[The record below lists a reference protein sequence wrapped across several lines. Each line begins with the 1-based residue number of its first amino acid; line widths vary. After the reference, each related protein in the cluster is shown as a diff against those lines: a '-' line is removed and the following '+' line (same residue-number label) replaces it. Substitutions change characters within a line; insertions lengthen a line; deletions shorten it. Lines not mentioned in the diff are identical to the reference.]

1 MVVYEKTKP
10 LVKRVPTIVD
20 TTEKILRFDADNLYP
35 QRAEAVIR
43 DSATLKSLLNR
54 IADFVNGEGFAD
66 PAVAGLI
73 VNKKGLRG
81 QSLNKVLTIVS
92 HPFVRYQTIPMHV
105 GYNLLGQICALN
117 PIPFERVRFALRDK
131 ATRKMTHYA
140 YSPNWER
147 DGRSANEH
155 NIVFYDAF
163 NPDPA
168 TVLQQIARC
177 GGIHK
182 YKGQILYLTP
192 EEGEYPLA
200 TFDAVWNDAQV
211 QSEIGMFKLGNTQN
225 SFLATLAILYPGE
238 FGSVQEEQDFK
249 DLIANKSGSRNAGS
263 RIGLQDKTGQRK
275 ATDIFQV
282 LTPANL
288 DKLFEYTEN
297 SVKANIIQSEAFPEI
312 LLGKSATGLFAQG
325 DMEEAYTYVNAI
337 TRNRRSALSEIFSF
351 LLQYWETP
359 ITTDAAIIEQRYIRN
374 SSQGTGGIDVN
385 DNLKNMTGMQA
396 VNFARILRK
405 YEQKKFSREVA
416 ATMLR
421 GGFGLSDEEINKL
434 LDGIDAAV
442 AEETGTAPVQA
453 ALDKLVIAMKKL
465 LKKKL

>member
-10 LVKRVPTIVD
+10 LVKRVPTITD
-20 TTEKILRFDADNLYP
+20 TTDKILRFDIDNLYP
-35 QRAEAVIR
+35 QRAEAVVR

-54 IADFVNGEGFAD
+54 IADFVNGEGFVD
-66 PAVAGLI
+66 PVISNLI
-73 VNKKGLRG
+73 VNKKGLTG
-81 QSLNKVLTIVS
+81 QSLNKVLTICS
-92 HPFVRYQTIPMHV
+92 HPFVRYQTVSLHI
-105 GYNLLGQICALN
+105 GYNLLGQICAIN
-117 PIPFERVRFALRDK
+117 PIPFERIRFGLRDK
-131 ATRKMTHYA
+131 VSRKINFLA

-147 DGRSANEH
+147 DGRSSNSQ
-155 NIVFYDAF
+155 NIIFYDTF

-168 TVLQQIARC
+168 TVLAQMQRS
-177 GGIHK
+177 GGIQN

-238 FGSVQEEQDFK
+238 FGSADEEQNFK

-288 DKLFEYTEN
+288 DKLFEYTET
-297 SVKANIIQSEAFPEI
+297 SVKNNIIESEAFPQI

-337 TRNRRSALSEIFSF
+337 TRNRRSQLSEVFSF

-359 ITTDAAIIEQRYIRN
+359 ITTDAKIIEQRYILN
-374 SSQGTGGIDVN
+374 SSAGTGGLDVN

-405 YEQKKFSREVA
+405 YSEKKYTREVA

-434 LDGIDAAV
+434 LDGIDSTLL
-442 AEETGTAPVQA
+442 EETGNAAPAVQSYI
-453 ALDKLVIAMKKL
+453 VAMIKEL
-465 LKKKL
+465 L